1 MKTRELRE
9 DWMEFVEGRLG
20 EDLRP
25 KGRLRKDHLEQQF
38 GRKTEGE
45 VFDHPTMLT
54 LYRLISRNIIQTLD
68 YPISTGKE
76 ANVFHAT
83 EPKGTSLALKIFRVH
98 TATFHS
104 YLTYIQGDPRFESLK
119 GDRRNIIHAW
129 VKKEYKNLLRLHD
142 AGVRVPR
149 PVLWADNLLAMEF
162 VGHEG
167 NPAPLMKD
175 VSLADPEA
183 CYEELVTAMA
193 VAWNRAGL
201 VHGDLSEYNVMC
213 QRDPD
218 DRDLLTVIDVGQA
231 VLQKH
236 PMAKEFLERDT
247 KNVARYFKKLGVA
260 ASAAEAMER
269 VLKGPEAQEA
279 ERKGHPEGK
288 YEVEDPAVRAS
299 LQIFQQGEDED
310 DEEDQT

>member
-1 MKTRELRE
+1 VKSRELRE

-25 KGRLRKDHLEQQF
+25 KGRLRKDHLEQEV

-68 YPISTGKE
+68 YPVSTGKE

-83 EPKGTSLALKIFRVH
+83 DGKGKSLAIKIFRVH

-104 YLTYIQGDPRFESLK
+104 YLTYIQGDPRFEGLK

-149 PVLWADNLLAMEF
+149 PVLWADNLLAMSFIGE
-162 VGHEG
+162 EG
-167 NPAPLMKD
+167 TPAPLMKD
-175 VSLADPEA
+175 APLADPQV
-183 CYEELVTAMA
+183 CYDHLIAM
-193 VAWNRAGL
+193 VARMWNQAGL
-201 VHGDLSEYNVMC
+201 VHGDLSEYNVMA
-213 QRDPD
+213 QRDAK

-236 PMAKEFLERDT
+236 PMAQEFLERDVR
-247 KNVARYFKKLGVA
+247 NLARYFAKLGVA
-260 ASAAEAMER
+260 TDAKQELRRILE
-269 VLKGPEAQEA
+269 GPEAEEA
-279 ERKGHPEGK
+279 AAAGHPEK
-288 YEVEDPAVRAS
+288 SFEVEDPRVRAS
-299 LQIFQQGEDED
+299 LDIVEGQ
-310 DEEDQT
+310 